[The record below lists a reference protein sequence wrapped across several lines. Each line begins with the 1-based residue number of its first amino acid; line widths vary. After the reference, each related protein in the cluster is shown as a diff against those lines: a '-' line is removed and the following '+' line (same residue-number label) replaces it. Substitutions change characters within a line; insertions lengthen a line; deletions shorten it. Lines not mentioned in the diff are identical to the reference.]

1 MYEHALAAN
10 VWKLQVIRIIR
21 WFVLILPVI
30 VPFYQENGLSM
41 TRILVLQSVFSLAA
55 AFGAGGL
62 FFAVLGACSLI
73 GLVRSWAQEKIRY
86 RKEAGIPEPAAAG

>member
-21 WFVLILPVI
+21 WFVLIIPVI

-41 TRILVLQSVFSLAA
+41 TRILVLQSVFSIAA

-73 GLVRSWAQEKIRY
+73 GLVRSWAQEEIRCT
-86 RKEAGIPEPAAAG
+86 KEAGIPQPAAAG